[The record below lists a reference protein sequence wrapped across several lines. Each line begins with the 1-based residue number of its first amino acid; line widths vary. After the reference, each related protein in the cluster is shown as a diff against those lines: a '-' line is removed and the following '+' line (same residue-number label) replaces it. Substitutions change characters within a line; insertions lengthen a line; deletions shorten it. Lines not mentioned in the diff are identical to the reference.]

1 MTRAMLVTVLWRL
14 DGQPTP
20 SDRASFIDVEDD
32 TWYTQAV
39 AWASENDIV
48 NGTTPTT
55 FSPDDNITREQ
66 MATLLYRYASY
77 KNYDTSS
84 RGDISK
90 FDDAE
95 RVSGYAIEPMR
106 WANGAELITGIGQNL
121 EPRGNATR
129 AQVATILM
137 RYCNN
142 VAK

>member
-1 MTRAMLVTVLWRL
+1 
-14 DGQPTP
+14 
-20 SDRASFIDVEDD
+20 
-32 TWYTQAV
+32 
-39 AWASENDIV
+39 
-48 NGTTPTT
+48 
-55 FSPDDNITREQ
+55 

-90 FDDAE
+90 FDDAG
-95 RVSGYAIEPMR
+95 RVSGYATEPMR

-121 EPRGNATR
+121 EPRRNATR